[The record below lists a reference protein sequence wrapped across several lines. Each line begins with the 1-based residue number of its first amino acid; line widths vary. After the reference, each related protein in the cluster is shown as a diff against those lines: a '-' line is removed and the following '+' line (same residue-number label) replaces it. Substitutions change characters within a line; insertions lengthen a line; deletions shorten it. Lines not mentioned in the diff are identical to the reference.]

1 MIVNI
6 PLHSYQ
12 RKLKILGILIIV
24 IFIFFI
30 GSFWYIQ
37 IIQEAKYKELSQHN
51 YLRIV
56 PLKAPRGDI
65 YDRNGALLA
74 SNRPSFNIALFRN
87 KAYLTP
93 HRLKILAEHLDLKAN
108 YLQELLERYRQVP
121 LYLPVVIKEDA
132 SFEEVAYLEARKLR
146 IPEILIEVE
155 PKRIYLYGEHAAH
168 LLGYIGEVS
177 REQLDNDIFEEV
189 QMGDI
194 VGKSGLEN
202 WYNKVIMGKNGYIE
216 QKVDAKGV
224 LAGSLMT
231 RKPISGSDAYLT
243 IDINL
248 QSYVEAIMKDMIGA
262 AVGID
267 PQTGEVLFMVSTPTF
282 NPNDFARRFTQEN
295 WLQIVN
301 NPAHPLQNR
310 CISGFYPA
318 GSVFKLL
325 IAVAGL
331 EEGVITPETRFTC
344 NGSIY
349 IYGHQF
355 FCNSR
360 GGHGSVDLYRAISRS
375 CNIYFYQVGKGL
387 GIEKIAQ
394 YARKF
399 GFGTTTGIDLPF
411 EFGGLIPDPQWKYRL
426 KGKPWYPG
434 ETISVSIG
442 QGAVGITPLQLALF
456 TAAIANEGTLVQ
468 PRVLKEVRNKNGK
481 LIYKQPLKPKKKV
494 TIKYT
499 NAQAIKKG
507 MWGVINDHGTGW
519 RAFVEDFNAAGKT
532 GTAQIVSQ
540 KQFIKSESLPYELR
554 DHSWFTCFAPF
565 DEPEIVVAVL
575 IEHGGQGGTAA
586 APVAGKILKGYKAL
600 QSGRTLQ
607 SLIDSL
613 EKSRIKDITIKA
625 QEVNTTRG
633 N

>member
-12 RKLKILGILIIV
+12 RRLKILSIIIV
-24 IFIFFI
+24 GIFIFFM

-37 IIQEAKYKELSQHN
+37 IIQEAKYRKLSQHN

-56 PLKAPRGDI
+56 PLKAPRGNI
-65 YDRNGALLA
+65 YDRNGVLLA
-74 SNRPSFNIALFRN
+74 SNRPSFNITLFRN
-87 KAYLTP
+87 KTYLAP
-93 HRLKILAEHLDLKAN
+93 HRLEVVAQHMGVKAN
-108 YLQELLERYRQVP
+108 YLQNLLERYRQIP
-121 LYLPVVIKEDA
+121 LYLPVLIKEDA
-132 SFEEVAYLEARKLR
+132 SLEEVAYLEARKLR

-155 PKRIYLYGEHAAH
+155 PKRIYLYSKTAAH

-177 REQLDNDIFEEV
+177 QRQLDNNTFAGV

-202 WYNKVIMGKNGYIE
+202 WYNEVVMGNNGFIE
-216 QKVDAKGV
+216 QKVDAHGI

-231 RKPISGSDAYLT
+231 NKPISGADAYLT

-248 QSYVEAIMKDMIGA
+248 QRYVEAIMKGLIGA

-267 PQTGEVLFMVSTPTF
+267 PRTGEVLFMVSMPIF
-282 NPNDFARRFTQEN
+282 DPNDFVRRFTHEN

-331 EEGVITPETRFTC
+331 EEDVITPETRFTC

-375 CNIYFYQVGKGL
+375 CNIYFYQVGNRL

-399 GFGTTTGIDLPF
+399 GFGTTTGIDLPA
-411 EFGGLIPDPQWKYRL
+411 EFGGLIPDPQWKYKL
-426 KGKPWYPG
+426 EGKPWYPG

-456 TAAIANEGTLVQ
+456 TAAIANEGSLLK
-468 PRVLKEVRNKNGK
+468 PRVLKEVRNKSGEV
-481 LIYKQPLKPKKKV
+481 LYKPPMRPKKKV
-494 TIKYT
+494 KIKHN

-507 MWGVINDHGTGW
+507 MWGAINDHGTGW
-519 RAFVEDFNAAGKT
+519 RAFVEDLDVAGKT
-532 GTAQIVSQ
+532 GTAQIISQ
-540 KQFIKSESLPYELR
+540 KQIVKSESLPYELR

-565 DEPEIVVAVL
+565 EEPEIVIAVL
-575 IEHGGQGGTAA
+575 IEHGGQGGRVA
-586 APVAGKILKGYKAL
+586 APIAGEILKGYKAL
-600 QSGRTLQ
+600 KSGINLQ
-607 SLIDSL
+607 SLLDSL
-613 EKSRIKDITIKA
+613 EKSRIKAITIKN
-625 QEVNTTRG
+625 QEINTTRG